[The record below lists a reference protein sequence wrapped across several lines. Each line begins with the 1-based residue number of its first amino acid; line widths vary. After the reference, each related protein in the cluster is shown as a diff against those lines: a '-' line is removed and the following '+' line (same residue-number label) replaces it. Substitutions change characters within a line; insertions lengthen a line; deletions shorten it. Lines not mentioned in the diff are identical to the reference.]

1 MINIYIIFKRFHL
14 QILFGV
20 LVLIGLILTIQQNNY
35 QRTKF
40 INSANSISG
49 GTYSAINNIES
60 YFNLKS
66 INKNLQEEN
75 AELRANLT
83 TSLKRIN
90 GDYFTIDDTLYNQK
104 YIYRVAEAVSNSYT
118 NPNNYITLNLGE
130 NDGVIEEMG
139 VISPKGVVGIVG
151 AVSDNFCTVISF
163 LHPKTE
169 ISCKLKSSGVSG
181 FLKWSGKDIFKA
193 VINDIPITT
202 RIREGDSILTSGHS
216 SVFPAGIFIGTI
228 ESSDSDL
235 DNQMQHIV
243 VHLNIDYSSLNKVY
257 IVENLFKS
265 EIEELHKKEKEL
277 DE

>member
-1 MINIYIIFKRFHL
+1 MYIILKRFHL

-20 LVLIGLILTIQQNNY
+20 LILIGLILTIQQNNY

-49 GTYSAINNIES
+49 GTYSVINNIEG

-66 INKNLQEEN
+66 INQNLQEEN
-75 AELRANLT
+75 AELRAKLV
-83 TSLKRIN
+83 TSLERIN
-90 GDYFTIDDTLYNQK
+90 GDYFTIDDTLFSQK

-118 NPNNYITLNLGE
+118 NPNNYITLNLGD

-169 ISCKLKSSGVSG
+169 ISCKLKTTGVSG
-181 FLKWSGKDIFKA
+181 FLKWSGKNISKA

-202 RIREGDSILTSGHS
+202 RIREGDSVLTSGHS

-228 ESSDSDL
+228 ESSESDL

-243 VHLNIDYSSLNKVY
+243 VNLNIDYSSLNKVY

-265 EIEELHKKEKEL
+265 EIEILHKKEKKL

>member
-1 MINIYIIFKRFHL
+1 MINIYIILKRFHL

-20 LVLIGLILTIQQNNY
+20 LILIGLILTIQQNNY

-49 GTYSAINNIES
+49 GTYSVINNIES

-66 INKNLQEEN
+66 INQNLQEEN
-75 AELRANLT
+75 AELRAKLV
-83 TSLKRIN
+83 TSLERIN
-90 GDYFTIDDTLYNQK
+90 GDYFTIDDTLFSQK

-169 ISCKLKSSGVSG
+169 ISCKLKTTGVSG
-181 FLKWSGKDIFKA
+181 FLKWSGKNISKA

-202 RIREGDSILTSGHS
+202 RIREGDSVLTSGHS

-228 ESSDSDL
+228 ESSESDL

-243 VHLNIDYSSLNKVY
+243 VNLNIDYSSLNKVY

-265 EIEELHKKEKEL
+265 EIEVLHKKEKKL

>member
-1 MINIYIIFKRFHL
+1 MLI
-14 QILFGV
+14 
-20 LVLIGLILTIQQNNY
+20 LIGLILTIQQNNY

-49 GTYSAINNIES
+49 GTYSVINNIEG
-60 YFNLKS
+60 YLNLKS
-66 INKNLQEEN
+66 INQNLQEEN
-75 AELRANLT
+75 AELRAKLV
-83 TSLKRIN
+83 TSLERIN
-90 GDYFTIDDTLYNQK
+90 GDYFTIDDTLFNQK

-169 ISCKLKSSGVSG
+169 ISCKLKTTGVSG
-181 FLKWSGKDIFKA
+181 FLKWSGKNISKA

-202 RIREGDSILTSGHS
+202 RIREGDSVLTSGHS

-228 ESSDSDL
+228 ESSESDL

-243 VHLNIDYSSLNKVY
+243 VNLNIDYSSLNKVY

-265 EIEELHKKEKEL
+265 EIEVLHKKEKKL